1 MYGLTTTTGP
11 AEEPIELALAKKHLR
26 IDHDDEDTLIE
37 AWIKAARELTEVHC
51 SKRWVTQSVRA
62 TFDSWPGDGIIRLPI
77 EPVSAIG
84 SVKYLD
90 ANGTLTTIGSSNYQ
104 SRLDGS
110 PPIIAGV
117 ANYYWPSVQY
127 GAMNPVRVEFT
138 AGYGA
143 ASAVPASV
151 KAAMLLCLGYWDQNR
166 GGEPSE
172 TPAALGMPAGARALL
187 MSLWSGN
194 YS

>member
-26 IDHDDEDTLIE
+26 IDHDDEDTLVD
-37 AWIKAARELTEVHC
+37 AWIKAARELTEAHC

-77 EPVSAIG
+77 EPVTAIA

-90 ANGTLTTIGSSNYQ
+90 RDGTLTTISGSNYQ

-117 ANYYWPSVQY
+117 ANYYWPAVQY
-127 GAMNPVRVEFT
+127 GALSPVRVEFT

-143 ASAVPASV
+143 ASAVPATV
-151 KAAMLLCLGYWDQNR
+151 KAAMLLCLGYWDENR
-166 GGEPSE
+166 GNEPLLSHLSRGI
-172 TPAALGMPAGARALL
+172 PPGALALL
-187 MSLWSGN
+187 ASVSSGN